1 MKWEKR
7 ISGLMALIII
17 ASIFSFSYDVNGQ
30 DSQMVDAFRL
40 IKTDK
45 GCSINKARGTSSF
58 WDGFVNSLG
67 VAEVSVVTNEY
78 PFSNV
83 DVNTFVFR
91 GETMDELFKNENLD
105 IIART
110 CGIENPKRFKEFMG
124 SINKDSF
131 SIEQQYSS
139 FIEFG
144 KNGEA
149 SAIKEL
155 KLAKGLKDFKINN
168 VNVGNFGEN
177 SVLKS
182 FDGSKLKADLSKG
195 AFSPIGDKTFFSE
208 ISQGK
213 LDLALD
219 KSNLVKLKTD
229 SGVFKIGED
238 KFKLN
243 LFEALQK
250 NDGKILDLGLTNAD
264 TKNIG
269 FNLNGF
275 DVRVPQKH
283 TMSAGFLRTG
293 NNAFERAIF
302 TNDLGSRGTGVKFGN
317 IDNVILDDKAIFR
330 ITNDEGAG
338 LFKLTGRGGV
348 EYKDAFSNVKEFD
361 LGLRLNEYDPAKTTV
376 SVTRDGNTFLSAGDT
391 KMNINGKD
399 WVYSSVGDESARFT
413 GTNDFGRTTG
423 KAFRIN
429 PVEDNKFEI
438 FSRQM
443 DKGTISLEDN
453 KYIFSDN
460 KIDKIPKGKIDDVR
474 TVATLDNNGK
484 AIDAVQFKDD
494 KWVHLK
500 GSELGKVAGDA
511 SVLASRNSANVW
523 GGVFSFVLI
532 GGGIAA
538 IAALSDS
545 DDEDEEEKENTA
557 RRNYG

>member
-1 MKWEKR
+1 MKYGKG

-17 ASIFSFSYDVNGQ
+17 ASIFSFSFDVESQ
-30 DSQMVDAFRL
+30 DGELVDAFVLRR
-40 IKTDK
+40 TAT
-45 GCSINKARGTSSF
+45 GCEISKNQASISGWEEFLGQN
-58 WDGFVNSLG
+58 G
-67 VAEVSVVTNEY
+67 VA
-78 PFSNV
+78 
-83 DVNTFVFR
+83 DVLKIEEGSILLNNKYNTFLFR
-91 GETMDELFKNENLD
+91 EQAMDQLVKQENID
-105 IIART
+105 IVAKA
-110 CGIENPKRFKEFMG
+110 CGIENPQRFKEIIG
-124 SINKDSF
+124 SINKESFLGDSGAFVTFDKQGEF
-131 SIEQQYSS
+131 SNI
-139 FIEFG
+139 
-144 KNGEA
+144 NG
-149 SAIKEL
+149 L
-155 KLAKGLKDFKINN
+155 KLAKGLKNFKIGK
-168 VNVGNFGEN
+168 VNIGNFGEN
-177 SVLKS
+177 SVLES
-182 FDGSKLKADLSKG
+182 FDGTKLETDLSKG
-195 AFSPIGDKTFFSE
+195 TFSSIGDKTFFSE

-213 LDLALD
+213 LDVALEKGNLIKLNTD
-219 KSNLVKLKTD
+219 KGL
-229 SGVFKIGED
+229 FKIGNE

-243 LFEALQK
+243 SFEALQK
-250 NDGKILDLGLTNAD
+250 SDGKILDLGFTNIDEKAL
-264 TKNIG
+264 G

-275 DVRVPQKH
+275 DVGVPQKH
-283 TMSAGFLRTG
+283 TMSAGFSKTG
-293 NNAFERAIF
+293 ENIFERAIF
-302 TNDLGSRGTGVKFGN
+302 TNDLGSKGAGVKFGKV
-317 IDNVILDDKAIFR
+317 DNVILDDKAIFR
-330 ITNDEGAG
+330 ITNDERAG

-361 LGLRLNEYDPAKTTV
+361 LGLRLNEYDPAKTTI
-376 SVTRDGNTFLSAGDT
+376 SVTRDGNTFLSAGET
-391 KMNINGKD
+391 RMNINGKD
-399 WVYSSVGDESARFT
+399 WVYSGVGDESARFT
-413 GTNDFGRTTG
+413 GANDLGGTTG

-453 KYIFSDN
+453 KYIFGDN

-545 DDEDEEEKENTA
+545 DDEDKEEDKNSKG
-557 RRNYG
+557 RVYR